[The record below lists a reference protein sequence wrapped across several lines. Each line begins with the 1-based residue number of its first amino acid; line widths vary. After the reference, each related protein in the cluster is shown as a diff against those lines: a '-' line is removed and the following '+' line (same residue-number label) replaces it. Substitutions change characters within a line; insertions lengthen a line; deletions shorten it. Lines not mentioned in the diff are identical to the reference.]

1 MNYINNFYCK
11 FKEFLNPGYPIKSNY
26 VPKNNYLIKN
36 AILKP
41 IFKDEFNV
49 EKQIK
54 YNNLFQPISIISPL
68 ANPICIQLKN
78 SY

>member
-11 FKEFLNPGYPIKSNY
+11 FKEFLNPGNPIKSNF

-41 IFKDEFNV
+41 IFKDEFNAG
-49 EKQIK
+49 KQIK
-54 YNNLFQPISIISPL
+54 YNNLFTPIPIIRPL
-68 ANPICIQLKN
+68 ANPIYIQLKK